1 MNIGKMVKLLM
12 TDKTYEELADDILQ
26 KTGYKMHFSSLQK
39 YVTGERKPS
48 YKTLEALSEYADK
61 IHVSVP
67 EIKQLLGGSYKTAY
81 QVMEVRERYQEVND
95 QIRDVAMQMVEI
107 PIIGRVPAGGPVI
120 AEENFEGMMPL
131 PLKFVQG
138 RENVFCLRVTGDSM
152 IDVDIQDGD
161 YVLVHQQPTA
171 ENGQTVVARI
181 NGEVTIKRFYKLEN
195 IIRLEPANS
204 HYKALESREVEIV
217 GVAFKVIKDLF

>member
-1 MNIGKMVKLLM
+1 MNIGKMVKVLM
-12 TDKTYEELADDILQ
+12 ADKTYEELADDILQ

-48 YKTLEALSEYADK
+48 YKSLEALSEYADK
-61 IHVSVP
+61 LHVSVP
-67 EIKQLLGGSYKTAY
+67 EIKQLLGDPYKTVY
-81 QVMEVRERYQEVND
+81 QLNEVRERFQEVND
-95 QIRDVAMQMVEI
+95 QIKESALQMVEI

-120 AEENFEGMMPL
+120 AEENFEGMIPL

-152 IDVDIQDGD
+152 KDVDIQDGD

-181 NGEVTIKRFYKLEN
+181 NGAVTIKRFYKLEN

-204 HYKALESREVEIV
+204 QYKALESRDVEVI
-217 GVAFKVIKDLF
+217 GIAFKVIKDIF